1 MNLPALWM
9 AQWTAVP
16 TAILRCRRT
25 RQVCARQLGSQS
37 EHHICFCFF
46 HLFKYSLCEL
56 RKDAAGLSYGLD
68 NTVLCLKGQ

>member
-1 MNLPALWM
+1 MNLPASLM

-25 RQVCARQLGSQS
+25 RQVSARQLGSQS

-46 HLFKYSLCEL
+46 TFSSIDFVNLERLL
-56 RKDAAGLSYGLD
+56 AGLSYGLD
-68 NTVLCLKGQ
+68 NTVLCLEGQ